1 MRRKRLAII
10 DDEPGFI
17 EFVRQ
22 VAESCG
28 MDAFATADPALF
40 RDHLRG
46 SRPDVIV
53 LDLYMPGTDGI
64 ELLREIGQLS
74 ATSMIFLASG
84 TDTRVLESAF
94 RLGQERGLRMV
105 GAIQKPIRAVEL
117 RALLNDLLTGAAP
130 PPRPTELA
138 QALEQDQLDLLY
150 HPTLDLRLRSI
161 VGVEALARWQHPT
174 LGTILP
180 EEFIPMAEESGL
192 IEPLTRWVF
201 ARGVSDCGRWWQDG
215 NQLRLSLNLSAHNL
229 DDLALPDWTMDLC
242 QRLGVPSSAVT
253 IELTESASMQDIV
266 KTMDI
271 LTRFRLKG
279 FHLSIDDF
287 GTGFS
292 SLVQLQRLPFSEMK
306 VDRSFVTTIPQS
318 KESAVIV
325 KTIIDLAH
333 NLSLRAVAEGV
344 EDQDVMDQLEAWGCD
359 LAQGFYIS
367 RPLRLQQLTEYLAE
381 RA

>member
-1 MRRKRLAII
+1 
-10 DDEPGFI
+10 
-17 EFVRQ
+17 
-22 VAESCG
+22 
-28 MDAFATADPALF
+28 
-40 RDHLRG
+40 
-46 SRPDVIV
+46 
-53 LDLYMPGTDGI
+53 
-64 ELLREIGQLS
+64 
-74 ATSMIFLASG
+74 
-84 TDTRVLESAF
+84 
-94 RLGQERGLRMV
+94 
-105 GAIQKPIRAVEL
+105 
-117 RALLNDLLTGAAP
+117 
-130 PPRPTELA
+130 PTELA
-138 QALEQDQLDLLY
+138 QALEQDQFDLQY
-150 HPTLDLRLRSI
+150 HPVLDLRLRSV
-161 VGVEALARWQHPT
+161 VGVEALARWRHPT
-174 LGTILP
+174 LGMILP

>member
-161 VGVEALARWQHPT
+161 V
-174 LGTILP
+174 
-180 EEFIPMAEESGL
+180 
-192 IEPLTRWVF
+192 
-201 ARGVSDCGRWWQDG
+201 
-215 NQLRLSLNLSAHNL
+215 
-229 DDLALPDWTMDLC
+229 
-242 QRLGVPSSAVT
+242 
-253 IELTESASMQDIV
+253 
-266 KTMDI
+266 
-271 LTRFRLKG
+271 
-279 FHLSIDDF
+279 
-287 GTGFS
+287 
-292 SLVQLQRLPFSEMK
+292 
-306 VDRSFVTTIPQS
+306 
-318 KESAVIV
+318 
-325 KTIIDLAH
+325 
-333 NLSLRAVAEGV
+333 
-344 EDQDVMDQLEAWGCD
+344 
-359 LAQGFYIS
+359 
-367 RPLRLQQLTEYLAE
+367 
-381 RA
+381 